1 MLEILGKSRWLLVAA
16 LFAFCVAPTFISYQP
31 YLFAWDDA
39 DYLARA
45 IALSRAFWSGNRHGL
60 IGAMVSHHP
69 PAMTLLGLPWG
80 PSASWDAVGKCF
92 FTLAG
97 VISFLAALC
106 LYLLL
111 RIGVKPLF
119 LVTASVCVLASLGFG
134 PNLSETTVRLS
145 DAHWLATAF
154 LADSL
159 FAWTALAAVLLI
171 PYEARTHC
179 PSIRGA
185 VMRGIL
191 WGSILSLGVMTKLNF
206 LYFIVLIVPTL
217 FLIRL
222 HHGGLRSALAAHM
235 AFVYWSAPSA
245 IYLVRYGGNAFA
257 FAKTASFGR
266 NAEFYYTPL
275 LQFLSDTI
283 RESPGLLLSFV
294 LMVTA
299 LIYLVVQRRRIL
311 WGTDFLAFLI
321 MIGFG
326 IVVLASHNR
335 EIRFAFPAIVALPFL
350 TGILMSGKGHAV
362 PSRAA
367 ALAAG
372 LVFCGLLA
380 ASVPTAHRA
389 TRQIL
394 SRADAILAQA
404 AQCNARRIML
414 ATDSPTLNPFLTHL
428 AIEVSA
434 SRASVTAETLAYNAM
449 NGVPIEEDFLTISE
463 QDLVVFQDRDAS
475 FSPFSNKRVLDYE
488 RYIRRGGHVPIRVG
502 GDLTVYSIRCTPSPS
517 EAPRPALPEW
527 IK

>member
-1 MLEILGKSRWLLVAA
+1 
-16 LFAFCVAPTFISYQP
+16 
-31 YLFAWDDA
+31 
-39 DYLARA
+39 
-45 IALSRAFWSGNRHGL
+45 
-60 IGAMVSHHP
+60 
-69 PAMTLLGLPWG
+69 
-80 PSASWDAVGKCF
+80 
-92 FTLAG
+92 
-97 VISFLAALC
+97 
-106 LYLLL
+106 
-111 RIGVKPLF
+111 
-119 LVTASVCVLASLGFG
+119 
-134 PNLSETTVRLS
+134 
-145 DAHWLATAF
+145 
-154 LADSL
+154 
-159 FAWTALAAVLLI
+159 
-171 PYEARTHC
+171 
-179 PSIRGA
+179 
-185 VMRGIL
+185 MRGIL

-488 RYIRRGGHVPIRVG
+488 RYIRQGGHVPIRVG
-502 GDLTVYSIRCTPSPS
+502 GDLTVYSMR
-517 EAPRPALPEW
+517 
-527 IK
+527 

>member
-1 MLEILGKSRWLLVAA
+1 
-16 LFAFCVAPTFISYQP
+16 
-31 YLFAWDDA
+31 
-39 DYLARA
+39 
-45 IALSRAFWSGNRHGL
+45 
-60 IGAMVSHHP
+60 MVSIRP
-69 PAMTLLGLPWG
+69 PAMTWLGLPWG
-80 PSASWDAVGKCF
+80 PLTSWEAAGKCF
-92 FTLAG
+92 ITLGA
-97 VISFLAALC
+97 VISLLVALC
-106 LYLLL
+106 LYLLQ
-111 RIGVKPLF
+111 RIGVRPFF
-119 LVTASVCVLASLGFG
+119 LVAASVCVLASLGPLR
-134 PNLSETTVRLS
+134 PNLPEANPSGHWILAKSEYTLDTHL
-145 DAHWLATAF
+145 WATAF
-154 LADSL
+154 MADSL
-159 FAWTALAAVLLI
+159 LAWTALAAVLLI

-191 WGSILSLGVMTKLNF
+191 WGAILSLGMMTKLNF
-206 LYFIVLIVPTL
+206 LYFIVAIVPTL

-502 GDLTVYSIRCTPSPS
+502 GDLTVYSMR
-517 EAPRPALPEW
+517 
-527 IK
+527 